1 MGRVENKAGFL
12 DSVSL
17 ECSWLPSPCAG
28 SFPTLI
34 FLMVSFATGVPS
46 HLEKRL
52 WTRSSKWILR
62 VTGIRLPWD
71 IVLFLYQG
79 LCPKDKTD
87 SEFSFPK
94 ADMTEVFDTLGAGEV
109 ALNQSSGLQTLWVL
123 GEAQWNHQT
132 GQSMGREKKV
142 CCQYE
147 KENSQ
152 RHLGESKDVMAT
164 SRGQREEWTGWLV
177 SREKKGGVGRDRS
190 WGWVEPGSCSMWGRT
205 TWNIVG

>member
-12 DSVSL
+12 DSVSQ
-17 ECSWLPSPCAG
+17 ECFWLPSPCAG

-34 FLMVSFATGVPS
+34 FLMVSFATSVPS
-46 HLEKRL
+46 HLEKCLR
-52 WTRSSKWILR
+52 TRSSKWILR

-71 IVLFLYQG
+71 IFLFLYQG

-87 SEFSFPK
+87 SGSASQKKIWQRYLIP
-94 ADMTEVFDTLGAGEV
+94 LGQWGGSLEP
-109 ALNQSSGLQTLWVL
+109 VL
-123 GEAQWNHQT
+123 GVIDM
-132 GQSMGREKKV
+132 SVREGTVKLPNWTPPWRKV

-152 RHLGESKDVMAT
+152 RHLGESKEVMAT

-177 SREKKGGVGRDRS
+177 NREKRGGKGQAGTQG
-190 WGWVEPGSCSMWGRT
+190 G
-205 TWNIVG
+205 